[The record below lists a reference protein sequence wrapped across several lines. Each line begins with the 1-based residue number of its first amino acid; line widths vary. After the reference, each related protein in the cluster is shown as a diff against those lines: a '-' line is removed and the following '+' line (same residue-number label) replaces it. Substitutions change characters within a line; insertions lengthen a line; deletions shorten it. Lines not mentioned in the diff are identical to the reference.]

1 MPTGLARDDAVRL
14 RELEDRA
21 EINDIVN
28 RYGDGVRVGDAE
40 QIVSCFAD
48 DAVVDHGH
56 GQTVVGREAL
66 LAYFA
71 NSTRSAVA
79 QSVLTFDQKVASTP
93 VMSNVLIDLDGDT
106 AHCESM
112 CLAIHAGYEHGEAK
126 VIVRGTRNI
135 DELVRTASGWKIR
148 RRMHPAVWAF
158 EVPGAILTDAVS
170 P

>member
-1 MPTGLARDDAVRL
+1 MSAGLSGDDAVRL

-28 RYGDGVRVGDAE
+28 RYGNGVRVGDVE

-56 GQTVVGREAL
+56 GETVEGREAL
-66 LAYFA
+66 LAYFGD
-71 NSTRSAVA
+71 STRSAAA
-79 QSVLTFDQKVASTP
+79 QSVLTLDQKVASTP

-112 CLAIHAGYEHGEAK
+112 CLAIHAGYKHGEGK
-126 VIVRGTRNI
+126 VIVRGTRNV
-135 DELVRTASGWKIR
+135 DDLVRTATGWRIR
-148 RRMHPAVWAF
+148 RRVHPAVWAF
-158 EVPGAILTDAVS
+158 EVPSSMLADEGS
-170 P
+170 S